1 MSQVPQPTKIVA
13 VHVNYRSRAAE
24 RGRTPAVPS
33 YFLKPPSTVSSDGRD
48 IVRPQGCERM
58 VFEGEIAVVMGKR
71 AKGVSPNDA
80 LDYVAGYAPAND
92 AGVLDLQ
99 DVDRGSNL
107 RSKGQDGFTP
117 IGPIVEPGE
126 VILRTYVNGELRQD
140 STGDQMLFPIPQLI
154 ADLSRTMTLEP
165 GDIILTGTPAG
176 SGTVRPGDVV
186 EVELAGAR
194 VRNQIVAAPQ
204 PLAPYGALP
213 NTPRNT
219 ALSDSTMDILRA
231 VSTATLSSQL
241 RRRGI
246 NHHTIAGLRST
257 RPDLRLVGFARTLRY
272 LPLREDVFARLGS
285 GDNAQK
291 RAVDTLQAG
300 EVLVIDCR
308 QDTGAGTIG
317 DILTLAAL
325 TRGAAGIVTDGGL
338 RDSQAV
344 AAVDIPTYFGA
355 AHPAVLGLRHVPVDL
370 DLPVA
375 CGGALVN
382 PGDVLVGDA
391 DGVVVIGRDIVDE
404 IAAGAAVQEDEERF
418 ITERVRAGERLGGL
432 YPMDAARRAE
442 YEAWSGTP

>member
-1 MSQVPQPTKIVA
+1 
-13 VHVNYRSRAAE
+13 
-24 RGRTPAVPS
+24 
-33 YFLKPPSTVSSDGRD
+33 
-48 IVRPQGCERM
+48 
-58 VFEGEIAVVMGKR
+58 
-71 AKGVSPNDA
+71 
-80 LDYVAGYAPAND
+80 
-92 AGVLDLQ
+92 
-99 DVDRGSNL
+99 
-107 RSKGQDGFTP
+107 
-117 IGPIVEPGE
+117 
-126 VILRTYVNGELRQD
+126 
-140 STGDQMLFPIPQLI
+140 
-154 ADLSRTMTLEP
+154 
-165 GDIILTGTPAG
+165 
-176 SGTVRPGDVV
+176 
-186 EVELAGAR
+186 
-194 VRNQIVAAPQ
+194 
-204 PLAPYGALP
+204 
-213 NTPRNT
+213 
-219 ALSDSTMDILRA
+219 
-231 VSTATLSSQL
+231 
-241 RRRGI
+241 
-246 NHHTIAGLRST
+246 
-257 RPDLRLVGFARTLRY
+257 
-272 LPLREDVFARLGS
+272 VFARLGS

-291 RAVDTLQAG
+291 RAVDTLQPG

-317 DILTLAAL
+317 DILALAAL

-442 YEAWSGTP
+442 YEAWSGTS